1 MSLSLSLSL
10 QDPGGQDPEGHE
22 KTTLDNGLRILSS
35 SMPHTRAVSIGFFI
49 GVGSR
54 FEDEEENGISHFL
67 EHMLFK
73 GTEKRPTAREIAVT
87 IEGVGGAINATT
99 GRELT
104 TYWVKVPQ
112 GHLALAID
120 LLVDMLQRSKLEEE
134 EIEKERRVIIEEI
147 NMMLDFPAD
156 WVHLLL
162 NQLVWPGH
170 PLGRDVTG
178 TKESVSK
185 IDRERM
191 FHYLARHYHPA
202 NTVISVAGGIEHEEV
217 VEELSSALEAWPL
230 KGREAYLP
238 VEETQ
243 CEPRVSLGYRETE
256 QAHLALALQGIPR
269 SHPDRFNL
277 QLLNTLLGQGMSS
290 RLFLEVREK
299 RGLAYSISSYV
310 NYLHDT
316 GRLGVSAGV
325 DPRRIEAALE
335 AILGELDRLRR
346 EPVPAEEL
354 KKAKEFMKGRLLL
367 QMEDSL
373 AVVSWLGRQE
383 ILEDRVLTVDE
394 VLAAIDAVTPEDIQR
409 VASERF
415 REESLNL
422 AVVGPFQE
430 EEKLRSLL
438 RL

>member
-1 MSLSLSLSL
+1 MSLSS
-10 QDPGGQDPEGHE
+10 QDPVGYE

-35 SMPHTRAVSIGFFI
+35 TMPHTRAVSIGFFI

-73 GTEKRPTAREIAVT
+73 GTEKRPTAREIAEA

-120 LLVDMLQRSKLEEE
+120 VLVDMLQRSKLEEE

-147 NMMLDFPAD
+147 NMMLDLPGD

-178 TKESVSK
+178 TKESVTK

-191 FHYLARHYHPA
+191 FRYLARHYHPA
-202 NTVISVAGGIEHEEV
+202 DTVISVAGGIEHQEV
-217 VEELSSALEAWPL
+217 VGELSSALETWPG
-230 KGREAYLP
+230 KEREAYLP
-238 VEETQ
+238 VEEAQ
-243 CEPRVSLGYRETE
+243 REPRVCLGYRETE
-256 QAHLALALQGIPR
+256 QAHLALSLQGIPR

-277 QLLNTLLGQGMSS
+277 QLLNTVLGQGMSS

-299 RGLAYSISSYV
+299 RGLTYSISSYV
-310 NYLHDT
+310 NYLYDT
-316 GRLGVSAGV
+316 GSIGVSAGV

-354 KKAKEFMKGRLLL
+354 KKAQEFMKGRLLL

-383 ILEDRVLTVDE
+383 ILEDRVLTIDE
-394 VLAAIDAVTPEDIQR
+394 VLAAVDAVTAEDIQR

-430 EEKLRSLL
+430 EERVRSLL

>member
-1 MSLSLSLSL
+1 MSLSL
-10 QDPGGQDPEGHE
+10 QDPGGYE

-35 SMPHTRAVSIGFFI
+35 TMPHTRSVSIGFFI

-104 TYWVKVPQ
+104 SYWVKVPQ

-120 LLVDMLQRSKLEEE
+120 LLVDMLQHSKLEEG
-134 EIEKERRVIIEEI
+134 EIERERRVIIEEI
-147 NMMLDFPAD
+147 NMMLDFPDD

-162 NQLVWPGH
+162 DQLVWPGH

-191 FHYLARHYHPA
+191 SRYLACHYQPA
-202 NTVISVAGGIEHEEV
+202 NTVISVAGGIEHQEV
-217 VEELSSALEAWPL
+217 VEELSSALESWL
-230 KGREAYLP
+230 GKEREAYLP
-238 VEETQ
+238 VEEAQ
-243 CEPRVSLGYRETE
+243 CEPRLCLGYRETE
-256 QAHLALALQGIPR
+256 QAHLALGLQGIPR

-277 QLLNTLLGQGMSS
+277 QLLNTVLGQGMSS
-290 RLFLEVREK
+290 RLFLEVREE

-310 NYLHDT
+310 NHLHDT
-316 GRLGVSAGV
+316 GSIGVSAGV

-354 KKAKEFMKGRLLL
+354 KKVKEFMKGHLLL
-367 QMEDSL
+367 QMEDSF
-373 AVVSWLGRQE
+373 AVASWLGRQE

-394 VLAAIDAVTPEDIQR
+394 VLAAIDGVTAGDIHR

-415 REESLNL
+415 REEGLNL
-422 AVVGPFQE
+422 AV
-430 EEKLRSLL
+430 
-438 RL
+438 

>member
-1 MSLSLSLSL
+1 
-10 QDPGGQDPEGHE
+10 
-22 KTTLDNGLRILSS
+22 
-35 SMPHTRAVSIGFFI
+35 MPHTRAVSIGFFI

-134 EIEKERRVIIEEI
+134 EIERERRVIIEEI

-185 IDRERM
+185 IDREKM
-191 FHYLARHYHPA
+191 FRYLTRHYHPA
-202 NTVISVAGGIEHEEV
+202 DTVISVAGGIEHQEV
-217 VEELSSALEAWPL
+217 VEELALQAWPP
-230 KGREAYLP
+230 KEREAYLP
-238 VEETQ
+238 VDEAQ
-243 CEPRVSLGYRETE
+243 REPRLCLGYRETE
-256 QAHLALALQGIPR
+256 QAHLALSLQGIPR

-277 QLLNTLLGQGMSS
+277 QLLNTVLGQGMSS

-310 NYLHDT
+310 NYLYDT
-316 GRLGVSAGV
+316 GSIGVSAGV

-354 KKAKEFMKGRLLL
+354 KKAKEFMKGHLLL
-367 QMEDSL
+367 QMEDSF
-373 AVVSWLGRQE
+373 VVASWLGRQE

-394 VLAAIDAVTPEDIQR
+394 VLAAIDAVTAEDIQR
-409 VASERF
+409 VAGERF
-415 REESLNL
+415 REEGLNL

-430 EEKLRSLL
+430 EERLRSLL

>member
-1 MSLSLSLSL
+1 MMSI
-10 QDPGGQDPEGHE
+10 QDPVGYE

-73 GTEKRPTAREIAVT
+73 GTEKRPTAREIAAT

-120 LLVDMLQRSKLEEE
+120 LLADMLQRSKLEEE
-134 EIEKERRVIIEEI
+134 EIERERRVIIEEI
-147 NMMLDFPAD
+147 NMMLDLPGD

-191 FHYLARHYHPA
+191 FRYLARHYHPA
-202 NTVISVAGGIEHEEV
+202 DTVISVTGGIEHQEV
-217 VEELSSALEAWPL
+217 VEELSSALQAWPHRE
-230 KGREAYLP
+230 REAYLP
-238 VEETQ
+238 VEEAQ
-243 CEPRVSLGYRETE
+243 CEPRLSLGYRKTE
-256 QAHLALALQGIPR
+256 QAHLALSLQGIPR

-277 QLLNTLLGQGMSS
+277 QLLNTVLGQGMSS
-290 RLFLEVREK
+290 RLFVEVREK

-310 NYLHDT
+310 NYLHDA

-354 KKAKEFMKGRLLL
+354 KKAQEFLKGRLLL
-367 QMEDSL
+367 QMEDSF
-373 AVVSWLGRQE
+373 AVVSWLGRLE

-394 VLAAIDAVTPEDIQR
+394 VLAAIDAIT
-409 VASERF
+409 
-415 REESLNL
+415 
-422 AVVGPFQE
+422 
-430 EEKLRSLL
+430 
-438 RL
+438 

>member
-1 MSLSLSLSL
+1 MSLSL
-10 QDPGGQDPEGHE
+10 QDPVGYE

-35 SMPHTRAVSIGFFI
+35 TMPHTRAVSIGFFI

-73 GTEKRPTAREIAVT
+73 GTEKRPTAREIAVA

-120 LLVDMLQRSKLEEE
+120 VLVDMLQRSKLEEE

-147 NMMLDFPAD
+147 NMMLDLPGD

-178 TKESVSK
+178 TKESVTK

-191 FHYLARHYHPA
+191 FRYLARHYHPA
-202 NTVISVAGGIEHEEV
+202 DTVISVAGGIEHQEV
-217 VEELSSALEAWPL
+217 VGELSSALETWPG
-230 KGREAYLP
+230 KEREAYLP
-238 VEETQ
+238 VEEAQ
-243 CEPRVSLGYRETE
+243 REPRVCLGYRETE
-256 QAHLALALQGIPR
+256 QAHLALSLQGIPR

-277 QLLNTLLGQGMSS
+277 QLLNTVLGQGMSS

-299 RGLAYSISSYV
+299 RGLTYSISSYV
-310 NYLHDT
+310 NYLYDT
-316 GRLGVSAGV
+316 GSIGVSAGV

-346 EPVPAEEL
+346 EPVTAEEL
-354 KKAKEFMKGRLLL
+354 KKVQEFIRGRLLL

-383 ILEDRVLTVDE
+383 ILEDRVLTIDE
-394 VLAAIDAVTPEDIQR
+394 VLTAIDAVTAEDIQR

-430 EEKLRSLL
+430 EERVRSLL

>member
-1 MSLSLSLSL
+1 M
-10 QDPGGQDPEGHE
+10 GHE
-22 KTTLDNGLRILSS
+22 KTTLDNGLRILSLG
-35 SMPHTRAVSIGFFI
+35 MPHTCAVSIGFFI

-54 FEDEEENGISHFL
+54 FEDGEENGISHFL

-120 LLVDMLQRSKLEEE
+120 LLVDMLQCSKLEEE
-134 EIEKERRVIIEEI
+134 EIERERRVIIEEI

-191 FHYLARHYHPA
+191 FRYLARHYHPA
-202 NTVISVAGGIEHEEV
+202 NTVVSVAGRIEHEEV
-217 VEELSSALEAWPL
+217 VEELSLALEAWPR
-230 KGREAYLP
+230 KEREAYLP
-238 VEETQ
+238 VEEAQ
-243 CEPRVSLGYRETE
+243 REPRVCLGYRETE
-256 QAHLALALQGIPR
+256 QAHLALSLQGIPR

-277 QLLNTLLGQGMSS
+277 QLLNTVLGQGMSS

-316 GRLGVSAGV
+316 GRLGVFAGV

-335 AILGELDRLRR
+335 AILGELDRLRG

-367 QMEDSL
+367 QMEDSF
-373 AVVSWLGRQE
+373 AVASWLGRQE

-394 VLAAIDAVTPEDIQR
+394 VLAAIDAVTAEDIQR

-430 EEKLRSLL
+430 EERVRSLL

>member
-1 MSLSLSLSL
+1 MSLSLSL
-10 QDPGGQDPEGHE
+10 QDPGGQDPVGYE

-35 SMPHTRAVSIGFFI
+35 TMPHTRSVSIGFFI

-104 TYWVKVPQ
+104 SYWVKVPQ

-120 LLVDMLQRSKLEEE
+120 LLVDMLQHSKLEEG
-134 EIEKERRVIIEEI
+134 EIERERRVIIEEI
-147 NMMLDFPAD
+147 NMMLDFPDD

-162 NQLVWPGH
+162 DQLVWPGH

-191 FHYLARHYHPA
+191 SRYLACHYQPA
-202 NTVISVAGGIEHEEV
+202 NTVISVAGEIEHQEV
-217 VEELSSALEAWPL
+217 VEELSSALESWL
-230 KGREAYLP
+230 GKEREAYLP
-238 VEETQ
+238 VEEAQ
-243 CEPRVSLGYRETE
+243 CEPRLCLGYRETE
-256 QAHLALALQGIPR
+256 QAHLALSLQGIPR

-277 QLLNTLLGQGMSS
+277 QLLNTVLGQGMSS

-310 NYLHDT
+310 NHLHDT
-316 GRLGVSAGV
+316 GSIGVSAGV
-325 DPRRIEAALE
+325 DPRRIETALE

-354 KKAKEFMKGRLLL
+354 KKVKEFMKGHLLL
-367 QMEDSL
+367 QMEDSF
-373 AVVSWLGRQE
+373 AVASWLGRQE

-394 VLAAIDAVTPEDIQR
+394 VLAAIDGVTAGDIHR

-415 REESLNL
+415 REEGLNL

-430 EEKLRSLL
+430 EERLKSLL

>member
-1 MSLSLSLSL
+1 MSLSL
-10 QDPGGQDPEGHE
+10 QDPVGYE

-35 SMPHTRAVSIGFFI
+35 TMPHTRSVSIGFFI

-104 TYWVKVPQ
+104 SYWVKVPQ

-134 EIEKERRVIIEEI
+134 EIERERRVIIEEI
-147 NMMLDFPAD
+147 NMMLDFPDD
-156 WVHLLL
+156 WVYLLL
-162 NQLVWPGH
+162 DQLVWPDH

-191 FHYLARHYHPA
+191 SRYLACHYQPA
-202 NTVISVAGGIEHEEV
+202 NTVVSVAGGIEHQEV
-217 VEELSSALEAWPL
+217 VEELSSALESWL
-230 KGREAYLP
+230 GKEREAYLP
-238 VEETQ
+238 VEEAQ
-243 CEPRVSLGYRETE
+243 CEPRLCLGYRETE
-256 QAHLALALQGIPR
+256 QAHLALSLQGIPR

-277 QLLNTLLGQGMSS
+277 QLLNTVLGQGMSS

-310 NYLHDT
+310 NHLHDT
-316 GRLGVSAGV
+316 GSIGVSAGV

-354 KKAKEFMKGRLLL
+354 KKVKEFMKGHLLL
-367 QMEDSL
+367 QMEDSF
-373 AVVSWLGRQE
+373 AVASWLGRQE

-394 VLAAIDAVTPEDIQR
+394 VLAAIDGVTAGDIHR

-415 REESLNL
+415 REEGLNL

-430 EEKLRSLL
+430 EERLKSLL

>member
-1 MSLSLSLSL
+1 MSLSLSL
-10 QDPGGQDPEGHE
+10 QDPGGQDPEGYE
-22 KTTLDNGLRILSS
+22 KTTLDNGLRILSA

-73 GTEKRPTAREIAVT
+73 GTEKRPTTREIAVT
-87 IEGVGGAINATT
+87 IEGMGGAINATT

-120 LLVDMLQRSKLEEE
+120 VLVDMLQRSKLEEE
-134 EIEKERRVIIEEI
+134 EIERERRVIIEEI

-162 NQLVWPGH
+162 NQLAWPGH

-185 IDRERM
+185 IDREGM
-191 FHYLARHYHPA
+191 FRYLARHYHPA
-202 NTVISVAGGIEHEEV
+202 NTVISVAGRIEHQEV
-217 VEELSSALEAWPL
+217 VEELSSALQAWSR
-230 KGREAYLP
+230 KEREAYLP
-238 VEETQ
+238 VEEAQ
-243 CEPRVSLGYRETE
+243 CEPRVCLGYRETE
-256 QAHLALALQGIPR
+256 QAHLALSLRGIPR

-277 QLLNTLLGQGMSS
+277 QLLNTVLGQGMSS

-310 NYLHDT
+310 GYLHDT
-316 GRLGVSAGV
+316 GSLGVSAGV

-373 AVVSWLGRQE
+373 AMASWLGRQE
-383 ILEDRVLTVDE
+383 ILEDRVLTMDE
-394 VLAAIDAVTPEDIQR
+394 VLAAIDAVTAEDIQR
-409 VASERF
+409 VASERL

-430 EEKLRSLL
+430 EERLRSLL

>member
-1 MSLSLSLSL
+1 MSLSLL
-10 QDPGGQDPEGHE
+10 QDPGGQDPVGYE

-35 SMPHTRAVSIGFFI
+35 TMPHTRSVSIGFFI

-104 TYWVKVPQ
+104 SYWVKVPQ

-120 LLVDMLQRSKLEEE
+120 LLVDMLQHSKLEEG
-134 EIEKERRVIIEEI
+134 EIERERRVIIEEI
-147 NMMLDFPAD
+147 NMMLDFPDD

-162 NQLVWPGH
+162 DQLVWPGH

-191 FHYLARHYHPA
+191 SRYLACHYQPA
-202 NTVISVAGGIEHEEV
+202 NTVISVAGGIEHQEV
-217 VEELSSALEAWPL
+217 VEELSSALESRL
-230 KGREAYLP
+230 GKEREAYLP
-238 VEETQ
+238 VEEAQ
-243 CEPRVSLGYRETE
+243 CEPRLCLGYRETE
-256 QAHLALALQGIPR
+256 QAHLALSLQGIPR

-277 QLLNTLLGQGMSS
+277 QLLNTVLGQGMSS

-310 NYLHDT
+310 NHLHDT
-316 GRLGVSAGV
+316 GSIGVSAGV

-354 KKAKEFMKGRLLL
+354 KKVKEFMKGHLLL
-367 QMEDSL
+367 QMEDSF
-373 AVVSWLGRQE
+373 AVASWLGRQE

-394 VLAAIDAVTPEDIQR
+394 VLAAIDGVTAGDIHR

-430 EEKLRSLL
+430 EERLKSLL

>member
-1 MSLSLSLSL
+1 MY
-10 QDPGGQDPEGHE
+10 E

-35 SMPHTRAVSIGFFI
+35 TMPHTRAVSIGFFI

-73 GTEKRPTAREIAVT
+73 GTEKRPTAREIAVA

-120 LLVDMLQRSKLEEE
+120 VLVDMLQRSKLEEE
-134 EIEKERRVIIEEI
+134 EIERERRVIMEEI
-147 NMMLDFPAD
+147 NTMLDFPDD

-162 NQLVWPGH
+162 NQLVWSGH

-178 TKESVSK
+178 SKESVSK
-185 IDRERM
+185 IDREGM
-191 FHYLARHYHPA
+191 FRYLDRHYHPA
-202 NTVISVAGGIEHEEV
+202 NTVVGVAGGMEHREV
-217 VEELSSALEAWPL
+217 VEELFSALEAWPC
-230 KGREAYLP
+230 REREGYLP
-238 VEETQ
+238 VEEAQ
-243 CEPRVSLGYRETE
+243 FEPRLRLGYRETE
-256 QAHLALALQGIPR
+256 QAHLALSLQGIPR
-269 SHPDRFNL
+269 SHLDRFNL
-277 QLLNTLLGQGMSS
+277 QLLNTVLGQGMSS

-316 GRLGVSAGV
+316 GTIGISAGV

-346 EPVPAEEL
+346 EPVPDEEL
-354 KKAKEFMKGRLLL
+354 KKAKEFTKGHLLL
-367 QMEDSL
+367 QMEDSF
-373 AVVSWLGRQE
+373 AVASWLGRQE

-394 VLAAIDAVTPEDIQR
+394 VLSAIDGVTLEDIQR

-422 AVVGPFQE
+422 AVVGPFQDE
-430 EEKLRSLL
+430 ARLRSLL

>member
-1 MSLSLSLSL
+1 MSTMSLSL
-10 QDPGGQDPEGHE
+10 QDPGGQDAMGYE

-35 SMPHTRAVSIGFFI
+35 NMPHTRAVSIGFFI
-49 GVGSR
+49 AVGSR

-73 GTEKRPTAREIAVT
+73 GTEKRPTAREIGVA
-87 IEGVGGAINATT
+87 IEGVGGAINAAT

-104 TYWVKVPQ
+104 TYWVKVPK

-120 LLVDMLQRSKLEEE
+120 VLVHMLQRSKLEEE
-134 EIEKERRVIIEEI
+134 EIERERRVIIEEI
-147 NMMLDFPAD
+147 NMMLDLPAD

-162 NQLVWPGH
+162 NQLVWSGH

-191 FHYLARHYHPA
+191 FRYLACHYHPA
-202 NTVISVAGGIEHEEV
+202 NTVIGVAGRIEHQEV
-217 VEELSSALEAWPL
+217 VEELSSALETWPC
-230 KGREAYLP
+230 KEREAYLP
-238 VEETQ
+238 VEEAQ
-243 CEPRVSLGYRETE
+243 FEPQVSLGYRETE
-256 QAHLALALQGIPR
+256 QAHLALSLQGISR

-277 QLLNTLLGQGMSS
+277 QLLNTVLGQGMSS
-290 RLFLEVREK
+290 RLFLEVRER

-310 NYLHDT
+310 SYLYDT

-325 DPRRIEAALE
+325 DPQRIEAALE
-335 AILGELDRLRR
+335 AILGELDGQRR

-373 AVVSWLGRQE
+373 AMASWLGRQE
-383 ILEDRVLTVDE
+383 ILEDRVLSVDE
-394 VLAAIDAVTPEDIQR
+394 VLAAIDAVTEEDIQR
-409 VASERF
+409 VAGERF

-430 EEKLRSLL
+430 EERLRSLL

>member
-1 MSLSLSLSL
+1 MSLSL
-10 QDPGGQDPEGHE
+10 QDPVGYE

-35 SMPHTRAVSIGFFI
+35 TMPHTRAVSIGFFI

-73 GTEKRPTAREIAVT
+73 GTEKRPTAREIAEA

-120 LLVDMLQRSKLEEE
+120 VLVDMLQRSKLEEE

-147 NMMLDFPAD
+147 NMMLDLPGD

-162 NQLVWPGH
+162 NQLVWPDH

-178 TKESVSK
+178 TKESVTK

-191 FHYLARHYHPA
+191 FRYLARHYHPA
-202 NTVISVAGGIEHEEV
+202 DTVISVAGGIEHQEV
-217 VEELSSALEAWPL
+217 VGELSSALETWPG
-230 KGREAYLP
+230 KEREAYLP
-238 VEETQ
+238 VEEAQ
-243 CEPRVSLGYRETE
+243 REPRVCLGYRETE
-256 QAHLALALQGIPR
+256 QAHLALSLQGIPR

-277 QLLNTLLGQGMSS
+277 QLLNTVLGRGMSS

-299 RGLAYSISSYV
+299 RGLTYSISSYV
-310 NYLHDT
+310 NYLYDT
-316 GRLGVSAGV
+316 GSIGVSAGV

-354 KKAKEFMKGRLLL
+354 KKAQEFMKGRLLL

-383 ILEDRVLTVDE
+383 ILEDRVLTIDE
-394 VLAAIDAVTPEDIQR
+394 VLAAVDAVTAEDIQR

-430 EEKLRSLL
+430 EERVRSLL

>member
-1 MSLSLSLSL
+1 MSLSL
-10 QDPGGQDPEGHE
+10 QDPVGYE
-22 KTTLDNGLRILSS
+22 KTTFDNGLRILSS
-35 SMPHTRAVSIGFFI
+35 AMPHTRAVSIGFFI

-73 GTEKRPTAREIAVT
+73 GTEKRPTAREIAEA

-120 LLVDMLQRSKLEEE
+120 VLVDMLQRSKLEEE

-147 NMMLDFPAD
+147 NMMLDLPGD

-178 TKESVSK
+178 TKESVTK

-191 FHYLARHYHPA
+191 FRYLARHYHPA
-202 NTVISVAGGIEHEEV
+202 DTVISVAGGIEHQEV
-217 VEELSSALEAWPL
+217 VGELSSALETWPG
-230 KGREAYLP
+230 KEREAYLP
-238 VEETQ
+238 VEEAQ
-243 CEPRVSLGYRETE
+243 REPRVCLGYRETE
-256 QAHLALALQGIPR
+256 QAHLALSLQGIPR

-277 QLLNTLLGQGMSS
+277 QLLNTVLGQGMSS

-299 RGLAYSISSYV
+299 RGLTYSISSYV
-310 NYLHDT
+310 NYLYDT
-316 GRLGVSAGV
+316 GSIGVSAGV

-354 KKAKEFMKGRLLL
+354 KKVQEFMKGRLLL

-383 ILEDRVLTVDE
+383 ILEDRVLTIDE
-394 VLAAIDAVTPEDIQR
+394 VLAAVDAVTAEDIQR

-430 EEKLRSLL
+430 EERVRSLL

>member
-1 MSLSLSLSL
+1 MSLSV
-10 QDPGGQDPEGHE
+10 QDPVGYE

-35 SMPHTRAVSIGFFI
+35 TMPHTRAVSIGFFI

-73 GTEKRPTAREIAVT
+73 GTEKRPTAREIAEA

-120 LLVDMLQRSKLEEE
+120 VLVDMLHRSKLEEE

-147 NMMLDFPAD
+147 NMMLDLPSD

-178 TKESVSK
+178 TKESVTK

-191 FHYLARHYHPA
+191 FRYLARHYHPA
-202 NTVISVAGGIEHEEV
+202 DTVISVAGGIEHQEV
-217 VEELSSALEAWPL
+217 VGELSSALETWPG
-230 KGREAYLP
+230 KEREAYLP
-238 VEETQ
+238 VEEAQ
-243 CEPRVSLGYRETE
+243 REPRVCLGYRETE
-256 QAHLALALQGIPR
+256 QAHLALSLQGIPR

-277 QLLNTLLGQGMSS
+277 QLLNTVLGQGMSS

-299 RGLAYSISSYV
+299 RGLTYSISSYV
-310 NYLHDT
+310 NYLYDT
-316 GRLGVSAGV
+316 GSIGVSAGV

-354 KKAKEFMKGRLLL
+354 KKVQEFMKGRLLL

-383 ILEDRVLTVDE
+383 ILEDRVLTIDE
-394 VLAAIDAVTPEDIQR
+394 VLAAVDAVTAEDIQR

-430 EEKLRSLL
+430 EERVRSLL

>member
-1 MSLSLSLSL
+1 MSLSL
-10 QDPGGQDPEGHE
+10 QDPVGYE

-35 SMPHTRAVSIGFFI
+35 TMPHTRAVSIGFFI

-73 GTEKRPTAREIAVT
+73 GTEKRPTAKEIAEA

-120 LLVDMLQRSKLEEE
+120 VLVDMLQRSKLEEE

-147 NMMLDFPAD
+147 NMMLDLPGD

-178 TKESVSK
+178 TKESVTK

-191 FHYLARHYHPA
+191 FRYLARHYHPA
-202 NTVISVAGGIEHEEV
+202 DTVISVAGGIEHQEV
-217 VEELSSALEAWPL
+217 VGELSSALETWPG
-230 KGREAYLP
+230 KEREAYLP
-238 VEETQ
+238 VEEAQ
-243 CEPRVSLGYRETE
+243 REPRVCLGYRETE
-256 QAHLALALQGIPR
+256 QAHLALSLQGIPR

-277 QLLNTLLGQGMSS
+277 QLLNTVLGQGMSS

-299 RGLAYSISSYV
+299 RGLTYSISSYV
-310 NYLHDT
+310 NYLYDT
-316 GRLGVSAGV
+316 GSIGVSAGV

-354 KKAKEFMKGRLLL
+354 KKAQEFMKGRLLL

-383 ILEDRVLTVDE
+383 ILEDRVLTIDE
-394 VLAAIDAVTPEDIQR
+394 VLAAVDAVTAEDIQR

-430 EEKLRSLL
+430 EERVRSLL

>member
-1 MSLSLSLSL
+1 MSLSL
-10 QDPGGQDPEGHE
+10 QDPVGYE
-22 KTTLDNGLRILSS
+22 KTTLDNGLRILTST
-35 SMPHTRAVSIGFFI
+35 MPHTRAVSIGFFI

-73 GTEKRPTAREIAVT
+73 GTEKRPTAREIAEA

-120 LLVDMLQRSKLEEE
+120 VLVDMLQRSKLEEE

-147 NMMLDFPAD
+147 NMMLDLPGD

-178 TKESVSK
+178 TKESVTK

-191 FHYLARHYHPA
+191 FRYLARHYHPA
-202 NTVISVAGGIEHEEV
+202 DTVISVAGGIEHQEV
-217 VEELSSALEAWPL
+217 VGELSSALETWPG
-230 KGREAYLP
+230 KEREAYLP
-238 VEETQ
+238 VEEAQ
-243 CEPRVSLGYRETE
+243 REPRVCLGYRETE
-256 QAHLALALQGIPR
+256 QAHLALSLQGIPR

-277 QLLNTLLGQGMSS
+277 QLLNTVLGQGMSS

-299 RGLAYSISSYV
+299 RGLTYSISSYV
-310 NYLHDT
+310 NYLYDT
-316 GRLGVSAGV
+316 GSIGVSAGV

-354 KKAKEFMKGRLLL
+354 KKAQEFMKGRLLL

-383 ILEDRVLTVDE
+383 ILEDRVLTIDE
-394 VLAAIDAVTPEDIQR
+394 VLAAVDAVTAEDIQR

-430 EEKLRSLL
+430 EERVRSLL

>member
-1 MSLSLSLSL
+1 MSLSLSL
-10 QDPGGQDPEGHE
+10 QDPEGQDPVEYE

-35 SMPHTRAVSIGFFI
+35 SMPHTHSVSIGFFI

-112 GHLALAID
+112 EHLALAID
-120 LLVDMLQRSKLEEE
+120 VLVDMLQRSKLEKE
-134 EIEKERRVIIEEI
+134 EIERERRVIIEEI

-178 TKESVSK
+178 TKESVGK

-191 FHYLARHYHPA
+191 FRYLARHYHPA
-202 NTVISVAGGIEHEEV
+202 NTVVSVAGRIEHQEV
-217 VEELSSALEAWPL
+217 VEELSSALESWPC
-230 KGREAYLP
+230 KERESYLP
-238 VEETQ
+238 VEEAQ
-243 CEPRVSLGYRETE
+243 CEPRVCLGYRETE
-256 QAHLALALQGIPR
+256 QAHLALSLQGIPR

-277 QLLNTLLGQGMSS
+277 QLLNTVLGQGMSS
-290 RLFLEVREK
+290 RLFVEVREK

-310 NYLHDT
+310 NYLHDA

-354 KKAKEFMKGRLLL
+354 KKAQEFLKGRLLL
-367 QMEDSL
+367 QMEDSF
-373 AVVSWLGRQE
+373 AVASWLGRQE

-394 VLAAIDAVTPEDIQR
+394 VLAAIDAITAEDIQR

-422 AVVGPFQE
+422 AVVGPFRE
-430 EEKLRSLL
+430 EEGLRSLL

>member
-1 MSLSLSLSL
+1 MSLSL
-10 QDPGGQDPEGHE
+10 QDPVGYE
-22 KTTLDNGLRILSS
+22 KTTLDNGLRILTST
-35 SMPHTRAVSIGFFI
+35 MPHTRAVSIGFFI

-73 GTEKRPTAREIAVT
+73 GTEKRPTAREIAEA

-120 LLVDMLQRSKLEEE
+120 VLVDMLQRSKLEEE

-147 NMMLDFPAD
+147 NMMLDLPGD

-178 TKESVSK
+178 TKESVTK

-191 FHYLARHYHPA
+191 FRYLARHYHPA
-202 NTVISVAGGIEHEEV
+202 DTVISVAGGIEHQEV
-217 VEELSSALEAWPL
+217 VGELSSALETWPG
-230 KGREAYLP
+230 KEREAYLP
-238 VEETQ
+238 VEEAQ
-243 CEPRVSLGYRETE
+243 REPRVCLGYRETE
-256 QAHLALALQGIPR
+256 QAHLALSLQGIPR

-277 QLLNTLLGQGMSS
+277 QLLNTVLGQGMSS

-299 RGLAYSISSYV
+299 RGLTYSISSYV
-310 NYLHDT
+310 NYLYDT
-316 GRLGVSAGV
+316 GSIGVSAGV

-354 KKAKEFMKGRLLL
+354 KKAQEFMKGRLLL

-383 ILEDRVLTVDE
+383 ILEDRVLTIAE
-394 VLAAIDAVTPEDIQR
+394 VLAAVDAVTAEDIQR

-430 EEKLRSLL
+430 EERVRSLL

>member
-1 MSLSLSLSL
+1 MSLSL
-10 QDPGGQDPEGHE
+10 QDPVGYE
-22 KTTLDNGLRILSS
+22 KTTLDNGLRILTST
-35 SMPHTRAVSIGFFI
+35 MPHTRAVSIGFFI

-73 GTEKRPTAREIAVT
+73 GTEKRPTAREIAEA

-120 LLVDMLQRSKLEEE
+120 VLVDMLQRSKLEEE

-147 NMMLDFPAD
+147 NMMLDLPGD

-178 TKESVSK
+178 TKESVTK

-191 FHYLARHYHPA
+191 FRYLARHYHPA
-202 NTVISVAGGIEHEEV
+202 DTVISVAGGIEHQEV
-217 VEELSSALEAWPL
+217 VGELSSALETWPG
-230 KGREAYLP
+230 KEREAYLP
-238 VEETQ
+238 VEEAQ
-243 CEPRVSLGYRETE
+243 REPRVCLGYRETE
-256 QAHLALALQGIPR
+256 QAHLALSLQGIPR

-277 QLLNTLLGQGMSS
+277 QLLNTVLGQGMSS

-299 RGLAYSISSYV
+299 RGLTYSISSYV
-310 NYLHDT
+310 NYLYDT
-316 GRLGVSAGV
+316 GSIGVSAGV

-354 KKAKEFMKGRLLL
+354 NKAQEFMKGRLLL

-383 ILEDRVLTVDE
+383 ILEDRVLTIDE
-394 VLAAIDAVTPEDIQR
+394 VLAAVDAVTAEDIQR

-430 EEKLRSLL
+430 EERVRSLL

>member
-1 MSLSLSLSL
+1 MSLSLSL
-10 QDPGGQDPEGHE
+10 QDPEGYE
-22 KTTLDNGLRILSS
+22 KTTLDNGLRVLSS
-35 SMPHTRAVSIGFFI
+35 SMPHTRAVSVGFFI

-54 FEDEEENGISHFL
+54 FEDEEENGTSHFL

-112 GHLALAID
+112 EHLALALD

-134 EIEKERRVIIEEI
+134 EIERERRVIIEEI
-147 NMMLDFPAD
+147 NMMLDLPAD

-162 NQLVWPGH
+162 NQLLWPDH

-178 TKESVSK
+178 TKESVSR

-191 FHYLARHYHPA
+191 FRYLARHYHPA
-202 NTVISVAGGIEHEEV
+202 NTVITVAGGIEHQEV
-217 VEELSSALEAWPL
+217 IEELSSALEVWPHRE
-230 KGREAYLP
+230 REAYLP
-238 VEETQ
+238 VEEAQ
-243 CEPRVSLGYRETE
+243 CEPQVCLGYRETE
-256 QAHLALALQGIPR
+256 QAHLALSLRGIPR
-269 SHPDRFNL
+269 SHSDRFNL
-277 QLLNTLLGQGMSS
+277 QLLNTVLGQGMSS
-290 RLFLEVREK
+290 RLFLEVRER
-299 RGLAYSISSYV
+299 RGLAYSIGSYASH
-310 NYLHDT
+310 LHDT
-316 GRLGVSAGV
+316 GSIGVSAGV
-325 DPRRIEAALE
+325 NPRRIEAALE
-335 AILGELDRLRR
+335 AILEELDRLRR

-373 AVVSWLGRQE
+373 AVASWLGRQE

-394 VLAAIDAVTPEDIQR
+394 VLATIDAITAEDLQR
-409 VASERF
+409 VAAERF

-430 EEKLRSLL
+430 EERLRSLL

>member
-1 MSLSLSLSL
+1 MSLSL
-10 QDPGGQDPEGHE
+10 QDPVGYE

-35 SMPHTRAVSIGFFI
+35 TMPHTRSVSIGFFI

-104 TYWVKVPQ
+104 SYWVKVPQ

-120 LLVDMLQRSKLEEE
+120 LLVDMLQHSKLEEG
-134 EIEKERRVIIEEI
+134 EIERERRVIIEEI
-147 NMMLDFPAD
+147 NMMLDFPDD

-162 NQLVWPGH
+162 DQLVWPGH

-191 FHYLARHYHPA
+191 SRYLACHYQPA
-202 NTVISVAGGIEHEEV
+202 NTVISVAGAIEHQEV
-217 VEELSSALEAWPL
+217 VEELSSALESRL
-230 KGREAYLP
+230 GKEREAYLP
-238 VEETQ
+238 VEEAQ
-243 CEPRVSLGYRETE
+243 CEPRLCLGYRETE
-256 QAHLALALQGIPR
+256 QAHLALSLQGIPR

-277 QLLNTLLGQGMSS
+277 QLLNTVLGQGMSS

-310 NYLHDT
+310 NHLHDT
-316 GRLGVSAGV
+316 GSIGVSAGV

-354 KKAKEFMKGRLLL
+354 KKVKEFMKGHLLL
-367 QMEDSL
+367 QMEDSF
-373 AVVSWLGRQE
+373 AVASWLGRQE

-394 VLAAIDAVTPEDIQR
+394 VLAAIDGVTARDIHR

-430 EEKLRSLL
+430 EERLKSLL

>member
-1 MSLSLSLSL
+1 MSLSL
-10 QDPGGQDPEGHE
+10 QDPVGYE

-35 SMPHTRAVSIGFFI
+35 TMPHTRAVSIGFFI

-73 GTEKRPTAREIAVT
+73 GTEKRPTAREIAEA

-120 LLVDMLQRSKLEEE
+120 VLVDMLQRSKLEEE

-147 NMMLDFPAD
+147 NMMLDLPGD

-178 TKESVSK
+178 TKESVTK

-191 FHYLARHYHPA
+191 FRYLARHYHPA
-202 NTVISVAGGIEHEEV
+202 DTVISVAGGIEHQEV
-217 VEELSSALEAWPL
+217 VGELSSALETWPG
-230 KGREAYLP
+230 KEREAYLP
-238 VEETQ
+238 VEEAQ
-243 CEPRVSLGYRETE
+243 REPRVCLGYRETE
-256 QAHLALALQGIPR
+256 QAHLALSLQGIPR

-277 QLLNTLLGQGMSS
+277 QLLNTVLGQGMSS

-299 RGLAYSISSYV
+299 RGLTYSISSYV
-310 NYLHDT
+310 NYLYDT
-316 GRLGVSAGV
+316 GSIGVSAGV

-354 KKAKEFMKGRLLL
+354 KKAQEFMKGRLLL

-383 ILEDRVLTVDE
+383 ILEDRVLTIDE
-394 VLAAIDAVTPEDIQR
+394 VLAAVDAVTAEDIQR

-430 EEKLRSLL
+430 EERVRSLL

>member
-1 MSLSLSLSL
+1 V
-10 QDPGGQDPEGHE
+10 GYE

-35 SMPHTRAVSIGFFI
+35 SMPHTRSVSIGFFI

-73 GTEKRPTAREIAVT
+73 GTEKRPTAREIAIT

-120 LLVDMLQRSKLEEE
+120 LLIDMLQRSKLEEE

-147 NMMLDFPAD
+147 NMMLDLPAD
-156 WVHLLL
+156 WVYLLL

-178 TKESVSK
+178 SKESVSK

-191 FHYLARHYHPA
+191 FRYLARHYHPA
-202 NTVISVAGGIEHEEV
+202 NTVVGVAGQIEHQEV
-217 VEELSSALEAWPL
+217 VEESSSALEGWPR
-230 KGREAYLP
+230 KEREAYLP
-238 VEETQ
+238 VEEAQ
-243 CEPRVSLGYRETE
+243 CEPRVCLGYRETE
-256 QAHLALALQGIPR
+256 QAHLALSLQGVPR

-277 QLLNTLLGQGMSS
+277 QLLNTVLGQGMSS

-299 RGLAYSISSYV
+299 RGLAYNISSYV
-310 NYLHDT
+310 SYLHDT
-316 GRLGVSAGV
+316 GSLGVSAGV
-325 DPRRIEAALE
+325 DPRRIAVALE
-335 AILGELDRLRR
+335 AILGELDGLRR

-373 AVVSWLGRQE
+373 AVTSWLGRQE

-394 VLAAIDAVTPEDIQR
+394 VLAAIDAVTAEDIQR
-409 VASERF
+409 VATERF

-430 EEKLRSLL
+430 EEELKSLL

>member
-1 MSLSLSLSL
+1 
-10 QDPGGQDPEGHE
+10 
-22 KTTLDNGLRILSS
+22 
-35 SMPHTRAVSIGFFI
+35 MPHTRSVSIGFFI

-54 FEDEEENGISHFL
+54 FEDEKENGISHFL

-87 IEGVGGAINATT
+87 IEGAGGAINATT

-104 TYWVKVPQ
+104 SYWVKVPQ

-120 LLVDMLQRSKLEEE
+120 LLVDMLQHSKLEEG
-134 EIEKERRVIIEEI
+134 EIERERRVIIEEI
-147 NMMLDFPAD
+147 NMMLDFPDD

-162 NQLVWPGH
+162 DQLVWPGH

-191 FHYLARHYHPA
+191 SRYLACHYQPA
-202 NTVISVAGGIEHEEV
+202 NTVISVAGGIEHQEV
-217 VEELSSALEAWPL
+217 VEELSSALESWL
-230 KGREAYLP
+230 GKEREAYLP
-238 VEETQ
+238 VEEAQ
-243 CEPRVSLGYRETE
+243 CEPRLCLGYRETE
-256 QAHLALALQGIPR
+256 QAHLALSLQGIPR

-277 QLLNTLLGQGMSS
+277 QLLNTVLGQGMSS

-310 NYLHDT
+310 NHLHDT
-316 GRLGVSAGV
+316 GSIGVSAGV

-354 KKAKEFMKGRLLL
+354 KKVKEFMKGHLLL
-367 QMEDSL
+367 QMEDSF
-373 AVVSWLGRQE
+373 AVASWLGRQE

-394 VLAAIDAVTPEDIQR
+394 VLAAIDGVTAGDIHR

-415 REESLNL
+415 REEGLNL

-430 EEKLRSLL
+430 EERLKSLL

>member
-1 MSLSLSLSL
+1 MSLSL
-10 QDPGGQDPEGHE
+10 QDPVGYE
-22 KTTLDNGLRILSS
+22 KTTLDNGLRILTST
-35 SMPHTRAVSIGFFI
+35 MPHTRAVSIGFFI

-73 GTEKRPTAREIAVT
+73 GTEKRPTAREIAEA

-120 LLVDMLQRSKLEEE
+120 VLVDMLQRSKLEEE

-147 NMMLDFPAD
+147 NMMLDLPGD

-178 TKESVSK
+178 TKESVTK

-191 FHYLARHYHPA
+191 FRYLARHYHPA
-202 NTVISVAGGIEHEEV
+202 DTVISVAGGIEHQEV
-217 VEELSSALEAWPL
+217 VGELSSALETWPG
-230 KGREAYLP
+230 KEREAYLP
-238 VEETQ
+238 VEEAQ
-243 CEPRVSLGYRETE
+243 REPRVCLGYRETE
-256 QAHLALALQGIPR
+256 QAHLALSLQGIPR

-277 QLLNTLLGQGMSS
+277 QLLNTVLGQGMSS

-299 RGLAYSISSYV
+299 RGLTYSISSYV
-310 NYLHDT
+310 NYLYDT
-316 GRLGVSAGV
+316 GSIGVSAGV

-354 KKAKEFMKGRLLL
+354 KKVQEFMKGRLLL

-383 ILEDRVLTVDE
+383 ILEDRVLTIDE
-394 VLAAIDAVTPEDIQR
+394 VLAAVDAVTAEDIHR

-415 REESLNL
+415 GEESLNL

-430 EEKLRSLL
+430 EERVRSLL

>member
-1 MSLSLSLSL
+1 
-10 QDPGGQDPEGHE
+10 
-22 KTTLDNGLRILSS
+22 
-35 SMPHTRAVSIGFFI
+35 MPHTRAVSIGFFI

-73 GTEKRPTAREIAVT
+73 GTEKRPTAREIAEA

-120 LLVDMLQRSKLEEE
+120 VLVDMLQRSKLEEE

-147 NMMLDFPAD
+147 NMMLDLPGD

-178 TKESVSK
+178 TKESVTK

-191 FHYLARHYHPA
+191 FRYLARHYHPA
-202 NTVISVAGGIEHEEV
+202 DTVISVAGGIEHQEV
-217 VEELSSALEAWPL
+217 VGELSSALETWPG
-230 KGREAYLP
+230 KEREAYLP
-238 VEETQ
+238 VEEAQ
-243 CEPRVSLGYRETE
+243 REPRVCLGYRETE
-256 QAHLALALQGIPR
+256 QAHLALSLQGIPR

-277 QLLNTLLGQGMSS
+277 QLLNTVLGQGMSS

-299 RGLAYSISSYV
+299 RGLTYSISSYL
-310 NYLHDT
+310 NYLYDT
-316 GRLGVSAGV
+316 GSIGVSAGV

-354 KKAKEFMKGRLLL
+354 KKAQEFMKGRLLL

-383 ILEDRVLTVDE
+383 ILEDRVLTIDE
-394 VLAAIDAVTPEDIQR
+394 VLAAVDAVTAEDIQR
-409 VASERF
+409 VACERF

-430 EEKLRSLL
+430 EERVRSLL

>member
-1 MSLSLSLSL
+1 MSLSL
-10 QDPGGQDPEGHE
+10 QDPVGYE
-22 KTTLDNGLRILSS
+22 KTTLENGLRILSS
-35 SMPHTRAVSIGFFI
+35 SMPHTRSVSIGFFI

-99 GRELT
+99 GQELT

-120 LLVDMLQRSKLEEE
+120 VLVDMLQRPKLEEE
-134 EIEKERRVIIEEI
+134 EIERERRVIIEEI
-147 NMMLDFPAD
+147 NMMLDLPAD

-162 NQLVWPGH
+162 NQLVWPNH

-191 FHYLARHYHPA
+191 FRYLACHYHPA
-202 NTVISVAGGIEHEEV
+202 NTVVSVAGGIEHQEV
-217 VEELSSALEAWPL
+217 VEELSSTLEVWPG
-230 KGREAYLP
+230 KEREAYLP
-238 VEETQ
+238 MEEAQ
-243 CEPRVSLGYRETE
+243 REPRLSLGYRETE
-256 QAHLALALQGIPR
+256 QAHLALSLQGIPR

-277 QLLNTLLGQGMSS
+277 QLLSTVLGQGMSS

-316 GRLGVSAGV
+316 GSLGVSAGV

-335 AILGELDRLRR
+335 AILGELDRLQR

-354 KKAKEFMKGRLLL
+354 KKTKEFTKGRLLL
-367 QMEDSL
+367 QMENSF
-373 AVVSWLGRQE
+373 AVASWLGGQE
-383 ILEDRVLTVDE
+383 ILEDRVLTMDE
-394 VLAAIDAVTPEDIQR
+394 VLAAIDAITVEDIQR
-409 VASERF
+409 VAGERF

-430 EEKLRSLL
+430 EERLRSLL

>member
-1 MSLSLSLSL
+1 MFLSL
-10 QDPGGQDPEGHE
+10 QDPGGQYPVGHE
-22 KTTLDNGLRILSS
+22 KTTLDNGLRILSLG
-35 SMPHTRAVSIGFFI
+35 MPHTCAVSIGFFI

-54 FEDEEENGISHFL
+54 FEDGEENGISHFL

-120 LLVDMLQRSKLEEE
+120 LLVDMLQCSKLEEE
-134 EIEKERRVIIEEI
+134 EIERERRVIIEEI

-191 FHYLARHYHPA
+191 FRYLARHYHPA
-202 NTVISVAGGIEHEEV
+202 NTVVSVAGRIEHEEV
-217 VEELSSALEAWPL
+217 VEELSLALEAWPR
-230 KGREAYLP
+230 KEREAYLP
-238 VEETQ
+238 VEEAQ
-243 CEPRVSLGYRETE
+243 REPRVCLGYRETE
-256 QAHLALALQGIPR
+256 QAHLALSLQGIPR

-277 QLLNTLLGQGMSS
+277 QLLNTVLGQGMSS

-316 GRLGVSAGV
+316 GRLGVFAGV

-335 AILGELDRLRR
+335 AILGELDRLRG

-367 QMEDSL
+367 QMEDSF
-373 AVVSWLGRQE
+373 AVASWLGRQE

-394 VLAAIDAVTPEDIQR
+394 VLAAIDAVTAEDIQR

-430 EEKLRSLL
+430 EERVRSLL

>member
-1 MSLSLSLSL
+1 MSLSLSL
-10 QDPGGQDPEGHE
+10 QDPGGQDPVGYE

-35 SMPHTRAVSIGFFI
+35 TMPHTRSVSIGFFI

-104 TYWVKVPQ
+104 SYWVKVPQ

-120 LLVDMLQRSKLEEE
+120 LLVDMLQHSKLEEG
-134 EIEKERRVIIEEI
+134 EIERERRVIIEEI
-147 NMMLDFPAD
+147 NMMLDFPDD

-162 NQLVWPGH
+162 DQLVWPGH

-191 FHYLARHYHPA
+191 SRYLACHYQPA
-202 NTVISVAGGIEHEEV
+202 NTVISVAGEIEHQEV
-217 VEELSSALEAWPL
+217 VEELSSALESWL
-230 KGREAYLP
+230 GKEREAYLP
-238 VEETQ
+238 VEEAQ
-243 CEPRVSLGYRETE
+243 CEPRLCLGYRETE
-256 QAHLALALQGIPR
+256 QAHLALSLQGIPR

-277 QLLNTLLGQGMSS
+277 QLLNTVLGQGMSS

-310 NYLHDT
+310 NHLHDT
-316 GRLGVSAGV
+316 GSIGVSAGV

-354 KKAKEFMKGRLLL
+354 KKVKEFMKGHLLL
-367 QMEDSL
+367 QMEDSF
-373 AVVSWLGRQE
+373 AVASWLGRQE

-394 VLAAIDAVTPEDIQR
+394 VLAAIDGVTAGDIHR

-415 REESLNL
+415 REEGLNL

-430 EEKLRSLL
+430 EERLKSLL

>member
-1 MSLSLSLSL
+1 MSLSS
-10 QDPGGQDPEGHE
+10 QDPVGYE

-35 SMPHTRAVSIGFFI
+35 TMPHTRAVSIGFFI

-73 GTEKRPTAREIAVT
+73 GTEKRPTAREIAVA

-120 LLVDMLQRSKLEEE
+120 VLVDMLQRSKLEEE

-147 NMMLDFPAD
+147 NMMLDLPGD

-178 TKESVSK
+178 TKESVTK

-191 FHYLARHYHPA
+191 FRYLARHYHPA
-202 NTVISVAGGIEHEEV
+202 DTVISVAGGIEHQEV
-217 VEELSSALEAWPL
+217 VGELSSALETWPG
-230 KGREAYLP
+230 KEREAYLP
-238 VEETQ
+238 VEEAQ
-243 CEPRVSLGYRETE
+243 REPRVCLGYRETE
-256 QAHLALALQGIPR
+256 QAHLALSLQGIPR

-277 QLLNTLLGQGMSS
+277 QLLNTVLGQGMSS

-299 RGLAYSISSYV
+299 RGLTYSISSYV
-310 NYLHDT
+310 NYLYDT
-316 GRLGVSAGV
+316 GSIGVSAGV

-354 KKAKEFMKGRLLL
+354 KKAQEFMKGRLLL

-383 ILEDRVLTVDE
+383 ILEDRVLTIDE
-394 VLAAIDAVTPEDIQR
+394 VLAAVDAVTAEDIQR

-430 EEKLRSLL
+430 EERVRSLL

>member
-1 MSLSLSLSL
+1 MSLSL
-10 QDPGGQDPEGHE
+10 QDPVGYE
-22 KTTLDNGLRILSS
+22 KTTLDNGLRILTST
-35 SMPHTRAVSIGFFI
+35 MPHTRAVSIGFFI

-73 GTEKRPTAREIAVT
+73 GTEKRPTAREIAEA

-120 LLVDMLQRSKLEEE
+120 VLVDMLQRSKLEEE

-147 NMMLDFPAD
+147 NMMLDLPGD

-178 TKESVSK
+178 TKESVTK

-191 FHYLARHYHPA
+191 FRYLARHYHPA
-202 NTVISVAGGIEHEEV
+202 DTVISVAGGIEHQEV
-217 VEELSSALEAWPL
+217 VGELSSALETWPG
-230 KGREAYLP
+230 KEREAYLP
-238 VEETQ
+238 VEEAQ
-243 CEPRVSLGYRETE
+243 REPRVCLGYRETE
-256 QAHLALALQGIPR
+256 QAHLALSLQGIPR

-277 QLLNTLLGQGMSS
+277 QLLNTILGQGMSS

-299 RGLAYSISSYV
+299 RGLTYSISSYV
-310 NYLHDT
+310 NYLYDT
-316 GRLGVSAGV
+316 GSIGVSAGV

-354 KKAKEFMKGRLLL
+354 NKAQEFMKGRLLL

-383 ILEDRVLTVDE
+383 ILEDRVLTIDE
-394 VLAAIDAVTPEDIQR
+394 VLAAVDAVTAEDIQR

-430 EEKLRSLL
+430 EERVRSLL

>member
-1 MSLSLSLSL
+1 MSLSL
-10 QDPGGQDPEGHE
+10 QDPVGYE

-35 SMPHTRAVSIGFFI
+35 TMPHTRSVSIGFFI

-67 EHMLFK
+67 EHMFFK

-104 TYWVKVPQ
+104 SYWVKVPQ

-120 LLVDMLQRSKLEEE
+120 LLVDMLQHSKLEEG
-134 EIEKERRVIIEEI
+134 EIERERRVIIEEI
-147 NMMLDFPAD
+147 NMMLDFPDD

-162 NQLVWPGH
+162 DQLVWPGH

-178 TKESVSK
+178 TRESVSK

-191 FHYLARHYHPA
+191 SRYLACHYQPA
-202 NTVISVAGGIEHEEV
+202 NTVVSVAGAIEHQEV
-217 VEELSSALEAWPL
+217 VEELSSALESWL
-230 KGREAYLP
+230 GKEREAYLP
-238 VEETQ
+238 VEEAQ
-243 CEPRVSLGYRETE
+243 CEPRLCLGYRETE
-256 QAHLALALQGIPR
+256 QAHLALSLQGIPR

-277 QLLNTLLGQGMSS
+277 QLLNTVLGQGMSS

-310 NYLHDT
+310 NHLHDT
-316 GRLGVSAGV
+316 GSIGVSAGV

-354 KKAKEFMKGRLLL
+354 KKVKEFMKGHLLL
-367 QMEDSL
+367 QMEDSF
-373 AVVSWLGRQE
+373 AVASWLGRQE

-394 VLAAIDAVTPEDIQR
+394 VLAAIDGVTAGDIHR

-415 REESLNL
+415 REEGLNL

-430 EEKLRSLL
+430 EERLKSLL

>member
-1 MSLSLSLSL
+1 MSLSL
-10 QDPGGQDPEGHE
+10 QDSVGYE

-35 SMPHTRAVSIGFFI
+35 TMPHTRAVSIGFFI

-73 GTEKRPTAREIAVT
+73 GTEKRPTAREIAEA

-120 LLVDMLQRSKLEEE
+120 VLVDMLQRSKLEEE

-147 NMMLDFPAD
+147 NMMLDLPGD

-178 TKESVSK
+178 TKESVTK

-191 FHYLARHYHPA
+191 FRYLARHYHPA
-202 NTVISVAGGIEHEEV
+202 DTVISVAGGIEHQEV
-217 VEELSSALEAWPL
+217 VGELSSALETWPG
-230 KGREAYLP
+230 KEREAYLP
-238 VEETQ
+238 VEEAQ
-243 CEPRVSLGYRETE
+243 REPRVCLGYRETE
-256 QAHLALALQGIPR
+256 QAHLALSLQGIPR

-277 QLLNTLLGQGMSS
+277 QLLNTVLGQGMSS

-299 RGLAYSISSYV
+299 RGLTYSISSYV
-310 NYLHDT
+310 NYLYDT
-316 GRLGVSAGV
+316 GSIGVSAGV

-354 KKAKEFMKGRLLL
+354 KKAQEFMKGRLLL

-383 ILEDRVLTVDE
+383 ILEDRVLTIDE
-394 VLAAIDAVTPEDIQR
+394 VLAAVDAVTAEDIQR

-430 EEKLRSLL
+430 EERVRSLL

>member
-1 MSLSLSLSL
+1 MSLSL
-10 QDPGGQDPEGHE
+10 QDPEGQDPVGYE
-22 KTTLDNGLRILSS
+22 KTTLDNGLRILTS

-73 GTEKRPTAREIAVT
+73 GTEKRPTAREIGVA
-87 IEGVGGAINATT
+87 IEGVGGAINAAT

-112 GHLALAID
+112 EHLALAID
-120 LLVDMLQRSKLEEE
+120 LLVDILRHSKLEEE
-134 EIEKERRVIIEEI
+134 EIERERRVIIEEI
-147 NMMLDFPAD
+147 NMMLDLPAD

-162 NQLVWPGH
+162 SQLLWPGH

-185 IDRERM
+185 IDREMM
-191 FHYLARHYHPA
+191 FRYLARHYHPA
-202 NTVISVAGGIEHEEV
+202 DTVITVAGGIEHQEV
-217 VEELSSALEAWPL
+217 VEELSSALQAWPH
-230 KGREAYLP
+230 KEREAYLP
-238 VEETQ
+238 VEEAQ
-243 CEPRVSLGYRETE
+243 CEPRVRLGYRETE
-256 QAHLALALQGIPR
+256 QAHLALSLQGIPR

-277 QLLNTLLGQGMSS
+277 QLLNTVLGQGMSS

-310 NYLHDT
+310 NYLYDT

-325 DPRRIEAALE
+325 DPRRIETALE
-335 AILGELDRLRR
+335 AILGELDGLRR

-373 AVVSWLGRQE
+373 AMASWLGRQE

-394 VLAAIDAVTPEDIQR
+394 VLAAIDAVTAEDIQR
-409 VASERF
+409 VAGERF

-422 AVVGPFQE
+422 AVVGPFKE
-430 EEKLRSLL
+430 EERLRSLL
-438 RL
+438 RF

>member
-1 MSLSLSLSL
+1 MSLSL
-10 QDPGGQDPEGHE
+10 QDPVGYE

-35 SMPHTRAVSIGFFI
+35 TMPHTRAVSIGFFI

-73 GTEKRPTAREIAVT
+73 GTEKRPTAREIAEA

-120 LLVDMLQRSKLEEE
+120 VLVDMLQRSKLEEE

-147 NMMLDFPAD
+147 NMMLDLPGD

-178 TKESVSK
+178 TKESVTK

-191 FHYLARHYHPA
+191 FRYLARHYHPA
-202 NTVISVAGGIEHEEV
+202 DTVISVAGGIEHQEV
-217 VEELSSALEAWPL
+217 VGELSSALETWPG
-230 KGREAYLP
+230 KEREAYLP
-238 VEETQ
+238 VEEAQ
-243 CEPRVSLGYRETE
+243 REPRVCLGYRETE
-256 QAHLALALQGIPR
+256 QAHLALSLQGIPR

-277 QLLNTLLGQGMSS
+277 QLLNTVLGQGMSS

-299 RGLAYSISSYV
+299 RGLTYSISSYV
-310 NYLHDT
+310 NYLYDT
-316 GRLGVSAGV
+316 GSIGVSAGV

-354 KKAKEFMKGRLLL
+354 KKAQEFMKGRLLL

-383 ILEDRVLTVDE
+383 ILEDRVLTIDE
-394 VLAAIDAVTPEDIQR
+394 VLAAVDAVTAEDIQR
-409 VASERF
+409 VACERF

-430 EEKLRSLL
+430 EERVRSLL

>member
-1 MSLSLSLSL
+1 MSLSL
-10 QDPGGQDPEGHE
+10 QDPGGYE

-35 SMPHTRAVSIGFFI
+35 AMPHTRAVSIGFFI

-54 FEDEEENGISHFL
+54 FEDEEENGVSHFL

-87 IEGVGGAINATT
+87 IEGVGGVINATT

-104 TYWVKVPQ
+104 TYWTKVPQ
-112 GHLALAID
+112 EHLALAID
-120 LLVDMLQRSKLEEE
+120 LLVDMLQCSKLEEE
-134 EIEKERRVIIEEI
+134 EIERERRVIIEEI
-147 NMMLDFPAD
+147 NMMLDTPAD

-162 NQLVWPGH
+162 NQLIWPGH

-178 TKESVSK
+178 TKESVSQ

-191 FHYLARHYHPA
+191 FRYLARHYHPA

-217 VEELSSALEAWPL
+217 VEELFSPLGPWPR
-230 KGREAYLP
+230 GEREAYLP
-238 VEETQ
+238 VEEAQ
-243 CEPRVSLGYRETE
+243 CEPRLRLGYRETE
-256 QAHLALALQGIPR
+256 QAHLALSLQGIPR
-269 SHPDRFNL
+269 SHPDRFTL
-277 QLLNTLLGQGMSS
+277 QLLNTVLGQGMSS

-299 RGLAYSISSYV
+299 RGLAYSISSYA
-310 NYLHDT
+310 NHLHDT
-316 GRLGVSAGV
+316 GRLGIAAGV
-325 DPRRIEAALE
+325 DPQRLEAALE
-335 AILGELDRLRR
+335 AILGELDRVRR
-346 EPVPAEEL
+346 EPVPPEEL
-354 KKAKEFMKGRLLL
+354 KKAREFLKGRLLL
-367 QMEDSL
+367 QMEDSF
-373 AVVSWLGRQE
+373 AVASWLGRQE
-383 ILEDRVLTVDE
+383 ILEDRILTVDE
-394 VLAAIDAVTPEDIQR
+394 VLAAIDAITAEDIQR

-430 EEKLRSLL
+430 EERLRSLL